1 MNTAPSPLAPLS
13 CLVVDDQP
21 LSLDLLTACLKT
33 LGVMQIS
40 SAANGSE
47 AFSMLASATR
57 PLDII
62 LSDIQM
68 PHGNGLQLLQAI
80 RTGQIK
86 KIRLDATVVL
96 TTATPTPET
105 IKAASSL
112 DANGYF
118 VKAPMPDKLQA
129 VLLKA
134 RRIVFPASP
143 ERYALV
149 AIPEV

>member
-1 MNTAPSPLAPLS
+1 
-13 CLVVDDQP
+13 
-21 LSLDLLTACLKT
+21 
-33 LGVMQIS
+33 MQIS
-40 SAANGSE
+40 SASNGSE
-47 AFSMLASATR
+47 AFSILASATR

-86 KIRLDATVVL
+86 KMRLDSTVVL

-118 VKAPMPDKLQA
+118 VKAAMPEKLQA
-129 VLLKA
+129 VLIKA

-143 ERYALV
+143 ERYAQV
-149 AIPEV
+149 AVPNEI